1 LNINYLTRYWCSFFK
16 LIIYENANKLLAF
29 SWLGLYLTEKTEAC
43 GLVFD
48 KTMFFPTLLIP
59 TLDYLFC
66 HMSHIHDGKW
76 SKDGLNI
83 FISRFGLQDYFFFI
97 PITVALY
104 LSLNRNQSKNLPET
118 VDLGLGIL
126 CTIVTRKEEYKVD
139 ITFNIFIIVLSDQPM
154 TFRMLGVTKLVN
166 VRL

>member
-1 LNINYLTRYWCSFFK
+1 MMVNGAKMDSIFSFPD
-16 LIIYENANKLLAF
+16 LDCRII
-29 SWLGLYLTEKTEAC
+29 
-43 GLVFD
+43 
-48 KTMFFPTLLIP
+48 
-59 TLDYLFC
+59 
-66 HMSHIHDGKW
+66 
-76 SKDGLNI
+76 
-83 FISRFGLQDYFFFI
+83 FFI